1 MQLVFE
7 FAAVPADRQFS
18 FDFESASVA
27 ALADAVGVGV
37 SDALLD
43 LIAAVE
49 SEEAAVA
56 SDPLF
61 ALLSA

>member
-7 FAAVPADRQFS
+7 FAAVPVDRQLS
-18 FDFESASVA
+18 FDFESASVV
-27 ALADAVGVGV
+27 ALADAVGIGV

-43 LIAAVE
+43 MLEAVE
-49 SEEAAVA
+49 SEEAA

-61 ALLSA
+61 ALLSV